1 MPLDQPWENQDDQEN
16 QEEYASTGKEMTFI
30 DHLEELRW
38 HILRAV
44 MAIGIFTLLSFI
56 FIQEIFDNVVMGPAR
71 VSFWTYRMLC
81 KAADFL
87 NVPQLCVQKFDFK
100 LINTE
105 VGGQF
110 SLALTSALVI
120 GLLFAF
126 PYAFWE
132 LWRFIKPGLK
142 KSEADAATG
151 AVFWVTL
158 LFFTG
163 VLFGYYIVTPLT
175 INFLLNFKVS
185 TVTAIED
192 NITIDS
198 FISILVTLT
207 LACGIVFELPVVAF
221 VLSKV
226 GFLTPKFMSSYR
238 RHAFVVILIVA
249 AVITP
254 SADPWTQIVVTIP
267 LIFLYEI
274 SILVS
279 AKVQRQRER
288 EAMI

>member
-1 MPLDQPWENQDDQEN
+1 MPLDQSWNDDDEH
-16 QEEYASTGKEMTFI
+16 EDFAAGGKEMTFI

-44 MAIGIFTLLSFI
+44 LAIGVFTIISLV
-56 FIQEIFDNVVMGPAR
+56 FIQEIFDYVVMAPANPN
-71 VSFWTYRMLC
+71 FWTYRMLC

-87 NVPQLCVQKFDFK
+87 HVPALCVQKFDFI

-142 KSEADAATG
+142 KTEVDAANG

-175 INFLLNFKVS
+175 INFLLNFRVS
-185 TVTAIED
+185 TITVIKD

-207 LACGIVFELPVVAF
+207 LACGIVFELPVAAF

-226 GFLTPKFMSSYR
+226 GFLTPKFMSNYR

-267 LIFLYEI
+267 LVFLYEI

-279 AKVQRQRER
+279 ARVERQKLKEQA
-288 EAMI
+288 EL